1 MGPLQLR
8 DHVVQITKLRASEA
22 LGHVKQRIFKFGGF
36 HHPRSSKMTIHLN
49 FSFLQ
54 ICVGSKLLT
63 EFNIRVMG
71 IAEGVF

>member
-1 MGPLQLR
+1 MGPLQLS
-8 DHVVQITKLRASEA
+8 DHVVQIAKLRANEA

-36 HHPRSSKMTIHLN
+36 HHTKTSKMTIHLN

-54 ICVGSKLLT
+54 ICVRSKLLS